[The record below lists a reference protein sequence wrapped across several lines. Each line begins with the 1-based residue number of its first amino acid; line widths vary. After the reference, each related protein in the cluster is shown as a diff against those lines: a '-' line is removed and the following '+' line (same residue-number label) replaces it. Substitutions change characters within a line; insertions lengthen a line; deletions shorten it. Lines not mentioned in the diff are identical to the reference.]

1 MNSSTSAERQ
11 PVRHSRQPLRSMDI
25 TVNPRGSVDLARL
38 DGDLHRIFNLVS
50 EPCRCPPSLAGDARA
65 MAAAELVWR
74 GMLLAREFLQA
85 AGIPVFDPG
94 AVARAERAGE
104 AYPWRVRFAIPA
116 IDHIDADC
124 YRLAYGQAVR
134 MVEQLAAASL
144 PPDQVERL
152 RTIAQK
158 QVIEALR
165 RRTLSG
171 KSTIP
176 VLRAAHA
183 MDIPFLHL
191 GGGVYQLGWGSRA
204 RKVDRSTVDSDSA
217 IGSRLTQNK
226 VWTAGALRM
235 AGLPAPVHGV
245 VGSAKAAL
253 RVARELGWPLVVKPA
268 DSDRGE
274 GVTVGIRDEEQLV
287 PAFDLARKASRRQQ
301 VIVEREV
308 PGVCHRLFIAD
319 GALLYGVK
327 RLPKAVIGDG
337 RHSVAELIGQ
347 GNAEEQGRPPW
358 LRGEPFPDDDL
369 AREAAAAA
377 GFTLDAVPP
386 PGVLVPLRIIES
398 TADGGVDEEVTGR
411 VHPDN
416 LDAALRAAELFNL
429 NIAGVD
435 IITTD
440 ISRSWTETGAIIN
453 EVNYSPLLG
462 GAAIS
467 KSHVP
472 EFLRRLLGGD
482 GRLPVDVFIGG
493 EQAMARAVARQR
505 EQVARGARCYLSSHD
520 RTLDPAGLPMAVALD
535 GGLQQRCRA
544 LLLNRQV
551 ERIILVVQTD
561 EPLRVNLP
569 IYRISGLSVVR
580 GEALAT
586 NAGSELDPQRLDRV
600 VALFRTLRARGAPL
614 PGTIPSGADARS

>member
-1 MNSSTSAERQ
+1 
-11 PVRHSRQPLRSMDI
+11 MDI
-25 TVNPRGSVDLARL
+25 TVNPRGPVDLARL
-38 DGDLHRIFNLVS
+38 DGDLHHIFSLAT
-50 EPCRCPPSLAGDARA
+50 EPCRCPPSLAGDAGA
-65 MAAAELVWR
+65 TAAAELVWR

-85 AGIPVFDPG
+85 AGVPVFDPG
-94 AVARAERAGE
+94 AVARAEGGAE
-104 AYPWRVRFAIPA
+104 ASPWRVRFAIPA

-124 YRLAYGQAVR
+124 YRLAYGQGTR

-152 RTIAQK
+152 RAIAQK

-204 RKVDRSTVDSDSA
+204 RKVDRSTVDADSA

-253 RVARELGWPLVVKPA
+253 RVAHEIGFPVVVKPA

-274 GVTVGIRDEEQLV
+274 GVTVGIRDEGQLA
-287 PAFDLARKASRRQQ
+287 PAYDLARKASRRQQ

-347 GNAEEQGRPPW
+347 GNAGEQALPPW
-358 LRGEPFPDDDL
+358 LRGEPFPDDEL
-369 AREAAAAA
+369 AREAARAA
-377 GFTLDAVPP
+377 GFSMEDVPA

-411 VHPDN
+411 IHPDN

-440 ISRSWTETGAIIN
+440 IGRSWTETGAIIN

-493 EQAMARAVARQR
+493 EQAMARAIARQR
-505 EQVARGARCYLSSHD
+505 EQVGRGVRCYITSHD
-520 RTLDPAGLPMAVALD
+520 RTLDSAGLPMVVAAD
-535 GGLQQRCRA
+535 DSLQQRCRA

-551 ERIILVVQTD
+551 ERIILVVQND

-569 IYRISGLSVVR
+569 VDRVDSLSVVR

-586 NAGSELDPQRLDRV
+586 AAGAELDPQRFDRLL
-600 VALFRTLRARGAPL
+600 ALFRTLRARSAAAADTL
-614 PGTIPSGADARS
+614 ASGPAAQS